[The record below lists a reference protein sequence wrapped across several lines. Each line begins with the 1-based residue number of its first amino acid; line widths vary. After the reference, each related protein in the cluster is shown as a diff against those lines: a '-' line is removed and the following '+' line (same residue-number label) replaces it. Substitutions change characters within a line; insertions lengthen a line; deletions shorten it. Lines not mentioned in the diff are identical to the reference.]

1 MTSTEVHAHVAS
13 ALGRLAKL
21 FNPGCRLTFVM
32 RDPANAD
39 AYMVISD
46 DDSVDLVVNTLERSR
61 TRDQSTLTPEQAF
74 AAELGLNIPKDALR
88 RQQK

>member
-21 FNPGCRLTFVM
+21 FNRGCRLTLVM

-61 TRDQSTLTPEQAF
+61 TRDQSTLTSEQVF
-74 AAELGLNIPKDALR
+74 AAELGPTIPGNKETS
-88 RQQK
+88 Q